1 MSVTLR
7 QLEVFVAVARS
18 GSLAEAAARVNLS
31 APAASVAL
39 RNLESSSGGPLFVR
53 AGRGLR
59 LNDRGR
65 RLLTGAE
72 GLVAGVREWVG
83 SARGGPDALTGQL
96 RLGCSMTIGN
106 YCMPALLARF
116 RTLMPKVTVA
126 MLIGNSE
133 EVATG
138 LRDGTIDLGLVESE
152 EIPADL
158 DAEHWTDDVMVVVG
172 PAGHPLGQRG
182 LLSPKDLAGQ
192 HWLVREPGS
201 GTLSVTRGL
210 LAKVPG
216 IAGTTEWA
224 SVEALM
230 RGVEHGMGLA
240 LLSMHAVAD
249 KVEAGRLVV
258 LPLRRAIHRRF
269 YLLTYPGQ
277 HASTLASA
285 FKAWLRH
292 NKPER
297 HPVPSTPTPAPK
309 ASLRRSPDAPRS

>member
-1 MSVTLR
+1 MSLTLR

-39 RNLESSSGGPLFVR
+39 RNLETLSGGPLFIR

-65 RLLTGAE
+65 RLLVGAE
-72 GLVAGVREWVG
+72 GLVTGAREWLD
-83 SARGGPDALTGQL
+83 SARGGPDALSGQL

-116 RTLMPKVTVA
+116 RTQMPAVSILMRIT
-126 MLIGNSE
+126 NSG
-133 EVATG
+133 EVAAG
-138 LRDGTIDLGLVESE
+138 LREGTVDLGLVESE

-158 DAEHWTDDVMVVVG
+158 DAEHWADDLMVVVA
-172 PAGHPLGQRG
+172 PAGHPLSKRG
-182 LLSPKDLAGQ
+182 LLSPRDLAGQ
-192 HWLVREPGS
+192 HWLIREPGS
-201 GTLSVTRGL
+201 GTLGVTRAL
-210 LAKVPG
+210 LAKIPG
-216 IAGTTEWA
+216 VAGTTEWA

-230 RGVEHGMGLA
+230 RGVENGMGLSV
-240 LLSMHAVAD
+240 LSSHAVED
-249 KVEAGRLVV
+249 KLASGSLVA
-258 LPLRRAIHRRF
+258 LPMRRAIRRHF

-285 FKAWLRH
+285 FRTWLRH
-292 NKPER
+292 NRPER
-297 HPVPSTPTPAPK
+297 RPSPKPPGAAPV
-309 ASLRRSPDAPRS
+309 